1 MITCILNAH
10 FVAASLPGGEPWPSR
25 ADAALSRRSFFMR
38 LTGFTDYALRV
49 LMYVGAKGESLSTV
63 EEIADAYGVSR
74 HHLTKVVHRLGQ
86 LGYLETL
93 RGKHGGIRLARD
105 PSEINLGTVVRQTE
119 DELALVPCLPGG
131 GPACRLASACVLKG
145 VVGEALSAFLSVFD
159 RHTLA
164 DLLGP
169 RRKLVNLLS
178 IAAT

>member
-1 MITCILNAH
+1 MRI
-10 FVAASLPGGEPWPSR
+10 
-25 ADAALSRRSFFMR
+25 LSRSLARRRAVAISCGRGYVAEELLMR

-63 EEIADAYGVSR
+63 EEIADTYGISR

-93 RGKHGGIRLARD
+93 RGKRGGIRLARD
-105 PSEINLGTVVRQTE
+105 PGEINLGAVVRQTE

-131 GPACRLASACVLKG
+131 GPPCRLAPACVLRG
-145 VVGEALSAFLSVFD
+145 LVAEALSAFLAVFD
-159 RHTLA
+159 HHTLA

-169 RRKLVNLLS
+169 RRKLVGLLGL
-178 IAAT
+178 

>member
-1 MITCILNAH
+1 
-10 FVAASLPGGEPWPSR
+10 
-25 ADAALSRRSFFMR
+25 MR

-49 LMYVGAKGESLSTV
+49 LMYVGANDEPLSTV
-63 EEIADAYGVSR
+63 EEIADAYGISR

-105 PSEINLGTVVRQTE
+105 PGEINLGAVVRQTE
-119 DELALVPCLPGG
+119 DDLALVPCLPGG
-131 GPACRLASACVLKG
+131 GPPCRIAPACVLRG
-145 VVGEALSAFLSVFD
+145 LIGEALSEFLAVFD

-169 RRKLVNLLS
+169 RRKLARLLGAVS
-178 IAAT
+178 T